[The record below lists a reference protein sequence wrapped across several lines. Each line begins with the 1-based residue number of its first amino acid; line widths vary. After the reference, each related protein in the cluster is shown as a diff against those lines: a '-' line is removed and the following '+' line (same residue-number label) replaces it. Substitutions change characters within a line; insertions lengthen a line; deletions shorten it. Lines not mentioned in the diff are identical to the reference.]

1 MTGRLRRDKEAGEVV
16 RERERIDVAGVSIS
30 HPERLVFA
38 RAGLTKLDLARYHAS
53 VAEHALPHL
62 RRRPLTVVRC
72 GSEIAQGC
80 VFMKHSKVWAPPAL
94 RRVRIPEKT
103 KLGEYLVADTALALV
118 SLAQMDVVEIH
129 TWNTRAEHV
138 ELPDRI
144 VLDLD
149 PGDEV
154 LFPQVVEGARLLR
167 SALSALRLES
177 WVKTTGGRG
186 LHVVVPLRPER
197 EWSECLAFSRSLC
210 EAVAR
215 QDRRFTTAY
224 ARKGREKLILL
235 DYLRNNRTN
244 TSVAAF
250 SPRAREP
257 APVSVPIAWDE
268 LTPRLD
274 PARFTVRT
282 VPRRLARQ
290 RRDPWEEYFRS
301 RQRLTDAALA
311 AVRDI

>member
-1 MTGRLRRDKEAGEVV
+1 MVRGGQRVEVA
-16 RERERIDVAGVSIS
+16 RVSIS
-30 HPERLVFA
+30 HPERIVFA
-38 RAGLTKLDLARYHAS
+38 EAGLSKLDLVRYHER
-53 VAEHALPHL
+53 VAEYALPHL
-62 RRRPLTVVRC
+62 RGRPLTLVRC
-72 GSEIAQGC
+72 GGEIAEGC
-80 VFMKHSKVWAPPAL
+80 AFLKHSKVWAPAAL

-103 KLGEYLVADTALALV
+103 KLGEYLVADTVEALV
-118 SLAQMDVVEIH
+118 SLAQMDAVEIH
-129 TWNTRAEHV
+129 TWNTRAEQV

-154 LFPQVVEGARLLR
+154 SFAQVIEGARLLR

-186 LHVVVPLRPER
+186 LHVVVPVRPQR
-197 EWSECLAFSRSLC
+197 DWSECLAFSRSLC
-210 EAVAR
+210 EAIANR
-215 QDRRFTTAY
+215 DRRFTTAY
-224 ARKGREKLILL
+224 ARKGREQLILL

-244 TSVAAF
+244 TSIAAF

-274 PARFTVRT
+274 PAGFTVRT

-290 RRDPWEEYFRS
+290 GRDPWDGYFRS
-301 RQRLTDAALA
+301 RQQLTDAALA
-311 AVRDI
+311 AVREI

>member
-1 MTGRLRRDKEAGEVV
+1 MVRGGQRVEVA
-16 RERERIDVAGVSIS
+16 RVSIS
-30 HPERLVFA
+30 HPERIVFA
-38 RAGLTKLDLARYHAS
+38 EAGLSKLDLVRYHER
-53 VAEHALPHL
+53 VAEYALPHL
-62 RRRPLTVVRC
+62 RGRPLTLVRC
-72 GSEIAQGC
+72 GGEIAEGC
-80 VFMKHSKVWAPPAL
+80 AFLKHSKVWAPAAL

-103 KLGEYLVADTALALV
+103 KLGEYLVADTVEALV
-118 SLAQMDVVEIH
+118 SLAQMDAVEIH
-129 TWNTRAEHV
+129 TWNTRAEQV

-154 LFPQVVEGARLLR
+154 SFAQVIEGARLLR

-186 LHVVVPLRPER
+186 LHVVVPVRPQR
-197 EWSECLAFSRSLC
+197 DWSECLAFSRSLC
-210 EAVAR
+210 EAIANR
-215 QDRRFTTAY
+215 DRRFTTAY
-224 ARKGREKLILL
+224 ARKGREQLILL

-244 TSVAAF
+244 TSIAAF

-274 PARFTVRT
+274 PAGFTVRT
-282 VPRRLARQ
+282 VPRRVARQ
-290 RRDPWEEYFRS
+290 RRDPWDGYFRS
-301 RQRLTDAALA
+301 RQQLTDAALA
-311 AVRDI
+311 AVREI